1 MTPSQIQRLVAWLA
15 FAAAVATAVLI
26 LVGARQGRPGGAVAT
41 GLILGSMPYAAM
53 LMLGR
58 WSEGIVTA
66 QLAVL
71 AVLVLMVFFA
81 AGIYAQA
88 FWNGP
93 TAESGFAVVLVPL
106 FQSVGVALA
115 GVTVAVLRWRAR
127 AEEASR
133 RG

>member
-1 MTPSQIQRLVAWLA
+1 MTPAQLQRVVARLA
-15 FAAAVATAVLI
+15 LAAAVATAALI
-26 LVGARQGRPGGAVAT
+26 LVAARQGRPGGAVAT

-58 WSEGIVTA
+58 WSEGVAAA

-81 AGIYAQA
+81 AGIYVQA

-93 TAESGFAVVLVPL
+93 TVESGFAVVLVPL

-115 GVTVAVLRWRAR
+115 GVTVAVLKWRAR
-127 AEEASR
+127 R
-133 RG
+133 

>member
-1 MTPSQIQRLVAWLA
+1 MTPAQLQRLVARVAL
-15 FAAAVATAVLI
+15 AAALATAVLV
-26 LVGARQGRPGGAVAT
+26 LWGGRQGRPGGAVAT
-41 GLILGSMPYAAM
+41 GLILGSLPYAAM

-58 WSEGIVTA
+58 WSEGVVAA

-81 AGIYAQA
+81 AGLYAQA

-93 TAESGFAVVLVPL
+93 TVESGFAVVLVPL

-115 GVTVAVLRWRAR
+115 GVTAAVLRWRAR
-127 AEEASR
+127 R
-133 RG
+133 

>member
-1 MTPSQIQRLVAWLA
+1 MTSAQIQTVIARLAL
-15 FAAAVATAVLI
+15 AAALATVVLV
-26 LVGARQGRPGGAVAT
+26 LVGGRQGRPGGAVAAA
-41 GLILGSMPYAAM
+41 ILLGTLPYAAT

-58 WSEGIVTA
+58 WSLGVPAA

-71 AVLVLMVFFA
+71 AGLVLMVFFA
-81 AGIYAQA
+81 AGIYVQA

-115 GVTVAVLRWRAR
+115 GGTAAALKWRA
-127 AEEASR
+127 AR
-133 RG
+133 R